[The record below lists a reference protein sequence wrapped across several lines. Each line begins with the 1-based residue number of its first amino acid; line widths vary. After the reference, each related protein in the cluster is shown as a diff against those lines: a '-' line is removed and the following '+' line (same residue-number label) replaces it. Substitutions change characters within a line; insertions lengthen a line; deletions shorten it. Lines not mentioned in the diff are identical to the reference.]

1 MEKVH
6 VMMGVIVEGAGPEM
20 EEKDPDL
27 EYNGKSVKARRIS
40 PPPSPLDCN
49 AYQNKDSPPNLVLDA
64 FGESEILG
72 QAVSHIHERSVGLL

>member
-40 PPPSPLDCN
+40 PPPSI
-49 AYQNKDSPPNLVLDA
+49 PP
-64 FGESEILG
+64 
-72 QAVSHIHERSVGLL
+72 

>member
-40 PPPSPLDCN
+40 PPPPLH
-49 AYQNKDSPPNLVLDA
+49 PPLIA
-64 FGESEILG
+64 TPIRTKIL
-72 QAVSHIHERSVGLL
+72 RRT